1 MTEETDSNQGPITPE
16 VVNPLG
22 EAGLEELKSKVPSS
36 QGGSIELEGAPKQLP
51 ELLGAI
57 LAFWE
62 KEVYSVLE
70 RTYLEPKEIPI
81 FRGLI
86 FTASHG
92 IGGDLLDIPEVEV
105 GEAVVNELKAR
116 RSLRGDS
123 SDRFESIMTSWLNV
137 LRQAEAQKLKD
148 SQAMVG
154 LK

>member
-1 MTEETDSNQGPITPE
+1 MTEEPGENPPPITPE
-16 VVNPLG
+16 IVNPLG
-22 EAGLEELKSKVPSS
+22 EAGLEELKNRVPTNTS
-36 QGGSIELEGAPKQLP
+36 SIELEGAPKQLP

-62 KEVYSVLE
+62 KEAYSVLE
-70 RTYLEPKEIPI
+70 RTVLEAREIPI

-86 FTASHG
+86 FTATHG
-92 IGGDLLDIPEVEV
+92 IGGDLLDVPEPEV
-105 GEAVVNELKAR
+105 GEAVINELRAR

-123 SDRFESIMTSWLNV
+123 SNRFETIMTNWLNV
-137 LRQAEAQKLKD
+137 LRQAEAQKLKE